1 MFFLAFLEALALT
14 SALSADSFVSAF
26 AYGTDKVKIPF
37 KSCVIISLIC
47 TAMLT
52 AALALGDLA
61 GSFVPLHFAV
71 WISFSIFVVI
81 GSIKILSP
89 LIKGIKK
96 RRSPTS
102 VPCNYD
108 DTVQDNINTPDNNS
122 SLLTPNSSLH
132 HTRRLTIAQ
141 SALLAVALSLD
152 GLGIGIGYGLG
163 TPNFP
168 LIITLSLITNCA
180 ALLLGALAGNKLSK
194 KIRFS
199 LSWLSGVVLIG
210 IGISSV
216 LF

>member
-1 MFFLAFLEALALT
+1 
-14 SALSADSFVSAF
+14 
-26 AYGTDKVKIPF
+26 
-37 KSCVIISLIC
+37 
-47 TAMLT
+47 MLT

-89 LIKGIKK
+89 IIKGIKK
-96 RRSPTS
+96 RRVSTPTH
-102 VPCNYD
+102 CND
-108 DTVQDNINTPDNNS
+108 IVQDNINTPDNNS
-122 SLLTPNSSLH
+122 SLLIPNSSLPPYP
-132 HTRRLTIAQ
+132 RRLTIAQ

>member
-1 MFFLAFLEALALT
+1 MFFLTFLEALALT

-26 AYGTDKVKIPF
+26 AYGTDKVKIPL

-89 LIKGIKK
+89 IIKGIKK
-96 RRSPTS
+96 RRVSTPTH
-102 VPCNYD
+102 CND
-108 DTVQDNINTPDNNS
+108 IVQDNINTPDNNS
-122 SLLTPNSSLH
+122 SLLIPNSSLPPYP
-132 HTRRLTIAQ
+132 RRLTIAQ